1 MPKMLPFRAT
11 TASGNTFDF
20 EFPLHADTANPAQVS
35 NLISALLQ
43 TLDREIQIQ
52 GEVGNGDLLQA
63 LAMTLAVRVRML
75 GARSASVDE
84 MVEQLLGTALDARV
98 EPAMGN
104 QDPNV
109 PRPLH

>member
-1 MPKMLPFRAT
+1 MPKILPFRAT
-11 TASGNTFDF
+11 TASGNAFDF
-20 EFPLHADTANPAQVS
+20 EFPLHDDTANPAQVA
-35 NLISALLQ
+35 NLLTALLH

-75 GARSASVDE
+75 GARSASVDG
-84 MVEQLLGTALDARV
+84 MVEQLLKTALDAKA
-98 EPAMGN
+98 EPAVGN
-104 QDPNV
+104 QHPNL